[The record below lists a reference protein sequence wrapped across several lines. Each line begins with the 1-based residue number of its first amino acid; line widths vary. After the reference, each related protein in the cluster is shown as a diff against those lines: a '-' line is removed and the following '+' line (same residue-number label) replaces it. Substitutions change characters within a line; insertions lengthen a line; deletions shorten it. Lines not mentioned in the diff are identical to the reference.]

1 MDNKLKDFLLQL
13 ETPHEELAQARKR
26 ALVQKQKDV
35 RRRKQWLVTSV
46 ALVALCFCLLSI
58 RLSPTIALAVSKVP
72 GLEAIVQLIHH
83 NRGIED
89 VIEQGYNEQVYTT
102 VEQAGI
108 KVTIEEVIA
117 DESGMYILYR
127 LMSEKNLNTEKH
139 IEIEVLQNGEEIKAV
154 KSYST
159 FMSEDTYDFSSSIEI
174 VASEEKLDYTHPNFE
189 VRFTIE
195 DQVIRVPFTLKNEI
209 KKAKTYLV
217 NKELEVEGQ
226 KFTVNEIEISP
237 LRVSIEIAVDPNN
250 EQRILNF
257 NSLELFDENNEVWSS
272 ISNGVVGAGTI
283 DKNVN
288 KYYLQSNYFRE
299 PKSLTLK
306 IAEIEALPKGQDFIE
321 VNFEKQQ
328 VVSIPNLPTFK
339 VTEVYPMQVRAQYK
353 PKNQNHHKQLFGD
366 AFDVMGKQVEFKGS
380 TSSGMGDGYHE
391 ATVSYELEGIKNP
404 VKIYINSFPN
414 YLKGSAQVKI
424 PLDE

>member
-1 MDNKLKDFLLQL
+1 MDQKLKDFLNQL

-35 RRRKQWLVTSV
+35 TRRKQWLVTSV
-46 ALVALCFCLLSI
+46 ALVAICFFLVSI

-83 NRGIED
+83 NKGIED
-89 VIEQGYNEQVYTT
+89 VLEHDYNEQVYET

-108 KVTIEEVIA
+108 QATIEEVIA
-117 DESGMYILYR
+117 DETGMYIMYR
-127 LMSEKNLNTEKH
+127 LISDKDLNTDKL
-139 IEIEVLQNGEEIKAV
+139 IEIEVLQNGEGIKAA
-154 KSYST
+154 KTYSA
-159 FMSEDTYDFSSSIEI
+159 FMNEETYDFSSSIEL
-174 VASEEKLDYTHPNFE
+174 VASEEKIDYTHPNFE

-195 DQVIRVPFTLKNEI
+195 EQVIRVPFTLKNEI
-209 KKAKTYLV
+209 KQTRSYVV
-217 NKELEVEGQ
+217 NEQIEVEGQ

-237 LRVSIEIAVDPNN
+237 LRVSIEIAIDPNN
-250 EQRILNF
+250 EQRILSF
-257 NSLELFDENNEVWSS
+257 NSLELLDENNEVWSK
-272 ISNGVVGAGTI
+272 ISNGVVEVGTM

-321 VNFEKQQ
+321 VDFDKQQ
-328 VVSIPNLPTFK
+328 VVTIPNLPTFK

-353 PKNQNHHKQLFGD
+353 PKNPDHHRQLFGD
-366 AFDVMGKQVEFKGS
+366 AFDANGKQVDTRGS
-380 TSSGMGDGYHE
+380 TSSGMGDGIHE
-391 ATVSYELEGIKNP
+391 GTVSYELENVKNP
-404 VKIYINSFPN
+404 IKIYINSFPN
-414 YLKGSAQVKI
+414 YLKGSVQVKI